1 MLSEFILGFGFL
13 QLCFP
18 NLILSPKVF
27 AMAVC
32 HAGKC
37 YTIWSYFFQC
47 FCLHLRLVQLL
58 LHRQIPLTISPVF
71 GISGAVGMCLLT
83 PIYTM

>member
-1 MLSEFILGFGFL
+1 MLSEFMLGFVFL

-18 NLILSPKVF
+18 NLIISPKVV

-37 YTIWSYFFQC
+37 YTICSYFFQC
-47 FCLHLRLVQLL
+47 FCLHLRLVQLV
-58 LHRQIPLTISPVF
+58 LHRQVPLIISLVF
-71 GISGAVGMCLLT
+71 GISGAAGTCLLT

>member
-1 MLSEFILGFGFL
+1 MLSEFMLGFVFL

-18 NLILSPKVF
+18 NLILPPKVF

-37 YTIWSYFFQC
+37 YTICSYFFQC
-47 FCLHLRLVQLL
+47 FCLHLRKVQLVV
-58 LHRQIPLTISPVF
+58 HRQIPLIIFLVF

-83 PIYTM
+83 PIYAM